1 MGQDGT
7 ERLWDGEHSRTG
19 GELCPA
25 AAALSI
31 RPRGRAGPAQ
41 GETEVQ
47 AEGLRGGS
55 TPVLRIFQIICL
67 EKRLELESPM
77 V

>member
-7 ERLWDGEHSRTG
+7 ERLWDGEHSRMG

-31 RPRGRAGPAQ
+31 WPRGRAGPAQ
-41 GETEVQ
+41 GETEIQ

-55 TPVLRIFQIICL
+55 TVPTSFTNIPNHLSRKEVGT
-67 EKRLELESPM
+67 
-77 V
+77 